1 MKKTALGLAFGLC
14 MSAAPA
20 LAQQYDYH
28 DDSPWQVRSVMVS
41 GGPILT
47 RHFQSGTD
55 NFVNHH
61 EIGIVQADTAARG
74 NWALYYLG
82 PNSVGKQTFGAGY
95 VTSPYVVP
103 LGPLNLELSGA
114 LGLVSGY
121 QDYPVPLLGLQARL
135 DLYQNGPWNVG
146 AEVAAMP
153 YIAKDENTH
162 KNKFGVVG
170 TTPFLSVRYGF

>member
-1 MKKTALGLAFGLC
+1 MKKAVLVFTLGLCAVARPC
-14 MSAAPA
+14 A
-20 LAQQYDYH
+20 AQQTADAG
-28 DDSPWQVRSVMVS
+28 PWAVQSLTVA

-47 RHFQSGTD
+47 RHFQSGRD

-61 EIGIVQADTAARG
+61 EIGIVQADTADRG

-95 VTSPYVVP
+95 VTAPYVVP
-103 LGPLNLELSGA
+103 LGSFNLELSGA

-135 DLYQNGPWNVG
+135 DLYESGPWNVG

-153 YIAKDENTH
+153 YIAKDQATN

-170 TTPFLSVRYGF
+170 TTPFFSVRYGF